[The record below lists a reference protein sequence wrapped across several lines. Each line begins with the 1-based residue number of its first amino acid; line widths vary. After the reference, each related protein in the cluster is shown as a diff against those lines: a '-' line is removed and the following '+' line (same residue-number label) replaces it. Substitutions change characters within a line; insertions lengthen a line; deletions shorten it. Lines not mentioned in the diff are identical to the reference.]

1 MATVIPFEER
11 AVAHLRERL
20 GEAREANE
28 DLIAF
33 ARGHSGAVASIH
45 EAVLA
50 AIECDG
56 VEGLLHVVTQEWPL
70 ILGIDAVALS
80 LIVGDKGFRADG
92 SGIQLVDPAILRRA
106 VDAIDGVEMRK
117 VERGHPLFGPACD
130 ADQRLGADQVAG
142 RAEQRMAAAVR
153 PASAGPARRAE
164 PRRPSRLRIADVPWT
179 DACGYDPQVADA
191 PPSLI
196 HPAQA
201 LAAEWAS
208 YLQHDRRRSAHTVR
222 AYVATAHR
230 LIDFLGRY
238 RGEEILRAGLLDL
251 SAADLRA
258 FLADRR
264 GQGLGASSAAR
275 ELSGVRAF
283 LIYAAEQQGHHAQL
297 PRTRAPKR
305 PRTLPRPAAPDEAVE
320 LAENAAEAASAP
332 WIGARDLAILL
343 LLYGAGL
350 RVAEAMSLRAAV
362 LPIGQTLRVTG
373 KRSKTRVVPVVPAV
387 REAIDD
393 YVRQCPY
400 PVSGDTPLFV
410 GARGGP
416 LNPDLVRRV
425 VAAAR
430 RRLGLPETLTP
441 HALRH
446 SFATHLLARGADL
459 RALQELLGHASLSST
474 QIYTAVD
481 AARLLDVYRHAH
493 PRA

>member
-1 MATVIPFEER
+1 M
-11 AVAHLRERL
+11 
-20 GEAREANE
+20 
-28 DLIAF
+28 
-33 ARGHSGAVASIH
+33 
-45 EAVLA
+45 
-50 AIECDG
+50 
-56 VEGLLHVVTQEWPL
+56 
-70 ILGIDAVALS
+70 
-80 LIVGDKGFRADG
+80 
-92 SGIQLVDPAILRRA
+92 
-106 VDAIDGVEMRK
+106 
-117 VERGHPLFGPACD
+117 
-130 ADQRLGADQVAG
+130 
-142 RAEQRMAAAVR
+142 
-153 PASAGPARRAE
+153 
-164 PRRPSRLRIADVPWT
+164 
-179 DACGYDPQVADA
+179 
-191 PPSLI
+191 
-196 HPAQA
+196 
-201 LAAEWAS
+201 
-208 YLQHDRRRSAHTVR
+208 R

-230 LIDFLGRY
+230 LIEFLGRY
-238 RGEEILRAGLLDL
+238 RGEEIAAAGLLDL
-251 SAADLRA
+251 AAADLRA

-264 GQGLGASSAAR
+264 GSGLGASSAAR

-283 LIYAAEQQGHHAQL
+283 LSYAAEQQGRHPQL

-320 LAENAAEAASAP
+320 LAETAAGSASAP

-350 RVAEAMSLRAAV
+350 RVAEALSLRASV

-373 KRSKTRVVPVVPAV
+373 KRSKTRVVPIVPAV
-387 REAIDD
+387 REAIED
-393 YVRQCPY
+393 YARQCPY
-400 PVSGDTPLFV
+400 RLSGDVPLFV

-425 VAAAR
+425 VASAR
-430 RRLGLPETLTP
+430 RQLGLPDTLTP